1 MNSAF
6 VKRGRF
12 LAIFLA
18 LISSVFQMGCQEDL
32 LNTEDVQ
39 NSSLKNGELVSVAM
53 EGMLPGGAMY
63 EIALPE
69 TWNYLPV
76 KLLIVYAHGYVDVT
90 KPVALPADMIAGMP
104 IKDLLLNG
112 IDYMGNPLPIG
123 YASTSYRANGLVVL
137 DAVEDIKQ
145 LREQIGLSFAASDYL
160 PPDAIVLAGVS
171 EGGLITVLTIEQN
184 PGLFSA
190 AFATCCPIGDFDRQL
205 HYYGDAHVLFKY
217 FFGPSFN
224 DINIGSPKGVSKSTM
239 LAWEDGSLKMAIAEA
254 LQNDYLYNGGN
265 NIRQFIACARIPISE
280 EVQALQPELTIQT
293 ILEVL
298 RFPIMAT
305 NDAIERL
312 GGNPYNNKYPP
323 TEYAGSD
330 NDRKLNLT
338 VERVYRKTWEQAN
351 EEVGKYETTGI
362 LLTPLVSLHTQYDP
376 ISLIEQQA
384 LYALKVG
391 DNPTFYPVPVL
402 DRYGHCNFTI
412 DEINQAIV
420 QLLNTFMQQQ
430 AGS

>member
-1 MNSAF
+1 M
-6 VKRGRF
+6 
-12 LAIFLA
+12 
-18 LISSVFQMGCQEDL
+18 
-32 LNTEDVQ
+32 
-39 NSSLKNGELVSVAM
+39 
-53 EGMLPGGAMY
+53 
-63 EIALPE
+63 
-69 TWNYLPV
+69 
-76 KLLIVYAHGYVDVT
+76 
-90 KPVALPADMIAGMP
+90 
-104 IKDLLLNG
+104 LLNG
-112 IDYMGNPLPIG
+112 IDYMGQTLPIG

-145 LREQIGLSFAASDYL
+145 LRAQIEVSFAMSEYL

-184 PGLFSA
+184 PLLFTA
-190 AFATCCPIGDFDRQL
+190 AIATCCPIGNFYNQL

-254 LQNDYLYNGGN
+254 LQYDYMYNGGN
-265 NIRQFIACARIPISE
+265 NIRQFIACARIPIRE
-280 EVQALQPELTIQT
+280 EVQALQPELTIQA

-323 TEYAGSD
+323 TEYSGSD

-338 VERVYRKTWEQAN
+338 VERVFRKTWEQAQ
-351 EEVGKYETTGI
+351 EEVAKYETTGI
-362 LLTPLVSLHTQYDP
+362 LLTPLVSLHTQYDHV
-376 ISLIEQQA
+376 SLIEQQA
-384 LYALKVG
+384 MYALKVG
-391 DNPTFYPVPVL
+391 ENPLFNAFPIEG
-402 DRYGHCNFTI
+402 RYGHCNFTI
-412 DEINQAIV
+412 AEINEAIV
-420 QLLNTFMQQQ
+420 QLINSLMTQQ
-430 AGS
+430 AAS